1 MLMCEETV
9 STAGED
15 DQTEVLWFL
24 KEGFT
29 FDVLTVSGSATF
41 KTSIYISHFSWVEL
55 VDW

>member
-41 KTSIYISHFSWVEL
+41 KTSIYISHFSLNVIA
-55 VDW
+55 